1 MGDPGSSKS
10 NSTTHNSL
18 PGLAPPLLPPVSL
31 NSLNT
36 STAANSQLVHC
47 DRRPFPSSLPFHLL
61 QAPRGPPRTS
71 RSATADDQEHNRPTW
86 RRRGEPPH
94 ERAMSVR
101 RACVRHASDAC
112 IHLGELGA
120 GRLLAAQ
127 LTRVGGA
134 RVRLICTA
142 ACALCCFTLSSPADC
157 ELVVACRVRCCG
169 GTEFRSFMSCFMYV
183 VGHLNDT
190 IDCVYG
196 RDSLR
201 AIRIAGKSD

>member
-1 MGDPGSSKS
+1 MTQAAVRAVVPLKTHFLGLPHLSFHLSR
-10 NSTTHNSL
+10 STH
-18 PGLAPPLLPPVSL
+18 
-31 NSLNT
+31 
-36 STAANSQLVHC
+36 ST
-47 DRRPFPSSLPFHLL
+47 RRPLQIPNLYTAIGDLSLHHYPFTFCRRLL
-61 QAPRGPPRTS
+61 DLRERADRPQPTIK
-71 RSATADDQEHNRPTW
+71 SAAGRRW

-120 GRLLAAQ
+120 DRLLAAQ

-169 GTEFRSFMSCFMYV
+169 GTEFRPFMSCFMYV